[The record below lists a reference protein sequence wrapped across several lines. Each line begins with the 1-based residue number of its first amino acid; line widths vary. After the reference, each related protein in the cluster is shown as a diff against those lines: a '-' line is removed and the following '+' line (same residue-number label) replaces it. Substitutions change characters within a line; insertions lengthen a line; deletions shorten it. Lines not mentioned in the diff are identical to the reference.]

1 MKIVINRC
9 FGGFGLSQEGLERY
23 KELSGVTDVTI
34 NSVYMDIRRDDKFL
48 VKTIEDL
55 GVKASGR
62 YSVLEVIEI
71 PDDVKWEIR
80 EYDGAETIEE
90 LHRSWP

>member
-1 MKIVINRC
+1 MKIVINNC
-9 FGGFGLSQEGLERY
+9 FGGFRLSQEGLERY
-23 KELSGVTDVTI
+23 KELSGVTDVTVD
-34 NSVYMDIRRDDKFL
+34 SVYRMIQRDDMHL
-48 VKTIEDL
+48 VKTVEEL

-80 EYDGAETIEE
+80 EYDGSETIEE
-90 LHRSWP
+90 LHRSWS